1 MADVS
6 QTGVPL
12 DDYEPAVTLSRGR
25 AVNADSSEIAIP
37 SDVLRKWQ
45 RIVDLLASIVRVP
58 SAVVCKLEPPDDKCY
73 RIVANS
79 HSEGNPFRMD
89 EAFSMD
95 IGTFCETVIKSREP
109 LLVANALEDDQWKS
123 APEIKVGMVSYL
135 GFPVLWPDGRMF
147 GTICVL
153 DDKANRYS
161 DRYQE
166 LLLHCRDVLQGDL
179 QTLARVANELEEQRA
194 HLSVLF
200 ARVPEAVVMV
210 DGDSTIT
217 RVNPA
222 FTKIFGYTSEEAL
235 RQRITDLITPDDLQE
250 EVETLMCRMG
260 QTGEVFAVETV
271 RRHKNGTRVPVSLIC
286 VPVSSNAAGNAGFV
300 IYRDLT
306 ETKRLQ
312 DEQRRYHEIQLE
324 LAHANRIAT
333 LGQLSASIAH
343 ELNQPLTGII
353 TNCGTCLRMLTSDPQ
368 NLDGA
373 QEAVRRTMRDG
384 NRASDVIARLR
395 ALFTKAEPASES
407 VDLNEATRE
416 VIALSLSDLQNGRV
430 MVRTELADGLPNVT
444 GDRVQLQQ
452 VVLNL
457 LRNALDAMNTVDDR
471 PRDLLIRTEREE
483 GDWVRLSVRDAG
495 VGFDLQTTDKLFDPF
510 YSTKNDGMG
519 VGLSVSRSI
528 IEHHQGRLGA
538 ALNDGPGATFSFSVP
553 CRARTT
559 SLATINVSRL
569 ASAPGSPPSSRGQ
582 RASPPSSC
590 A

>member
-1 MADVS
+1 MWLS
-6 QTGVPL
+6 PL
-12 DDYEPAVTLSRGR
+12 NPLGSSERAAGTLRRGG
-25 AVNADSSEIAIP
+25 AVNSHTSEVAIP

-45 RIVDLLASIVRVP
+45 RIVDLSANIMSVP
-58 SAVVCKLEPPDDKCY
+58 SAVVTKLEPDDTQY

-79 HSEGNPFRMD
+79 NSEGNPFRID

-95 IGTFCETVIKSREP
+95 IGTFCETVIKNREP
-109 LLVANALEDDQWKS
+109 LLVANALEDEQWKS
-123 APEIKVGMVSYL
+123 APEIQVGMISYL

-153 DDKANRYS
+153 DDKTNRYS
-161 DRYQE
+161 DLYQE

-179 QTLARVANELEEQRA
+179 QTLARLGNELEEHKA
-194 HLSVLF
+194 NLSELF

-210 DGDSTIT
+210 NRHSTVT

-222 FTKIFGYTSEEAL
+222 FTNIFGYTAEEAVG
-235 RQRITDLITPDDLQE
+235 QRLTQLITPDERHE
-250 EVETLMCRMG
+250 EVDACMYRMA
-260 QTGEVFAVETV
+260 QTGDVFSVDTV

-286 VPVSSNAAGNAGFV
+286 VPLSESGSGNTGYV
-300 IYRDLT
+300 IYRDIT

-312 DEQRRYHEIQLE
+312 DEQRRYHELELE

-333 LGQLSASIAH
+333 IGHLSASIAH

-353 TNCGTCLRMLTSDPQ
+353 TNCSTGLRMLTSDPL

-373 QEAVRRTMRDG
+373 REAMRRTMRDG
-384 NRASDVIARLR
+384 NRASDVTTRLR
-395 ALFTKAEPASES
+395 ALFNKTEPASES
-407 VDLNEATRE
+407 VDLNDATRE
-416 VIALSLSDLQNGRV
+416 VIALSLGEIQNSRV
-430 MVRTELADGLPNVT
+430 IVRTELADDLQCVT

-471 PRDLLIRTEREE
+471 PRDLLIRTERAE
-483 GDWVRLSVRDAG
+483 GDWVRLSVKDAG
-495 VGFDLQTTDKLFDPF
+495 VGFDPHTMDKLFEAF

-528 IEHHQGRLGA
+528 IENHQGRLWA
-538 ALNDGPGATFSFSVP
+538 VLNDGPGATFSFSVP
-553 CRARTT
+553 CRTQTAVR
-559 SLATINVSRL
+559 
-569 ASAPGSPPSSRGQ
+569 
-582 RASPPSSC
+582 
-590 A
+590 